1 MAAGASFQRV
11 QQVSCMQGAPEA
23 QMLTSL
29 TPIPPENASRRY
41 TIALVAGVTAILLRW
56 MLDPLLGHVAFYV
69 TVYIAV
75 AYCAVVCGYLPA
87 ALTGLIG
94 FLGIFYW
101 FMDPRHSFALIQ
113 TSEIHA
119 TIGFFLVSAVLI
131 ALGGANRNK
140 QLRLNETIDALTREA
155 HERQRAEDD
164 LRKAHDDLEVRV
176 LHRTEELSKAL
187 DRLQSE
193 ISVRQQAESDLRQ
206 LSTRLMT
213 LQDEERRRIARD
225 LHDTVGQ
232 TLAAVKMS
240 IALIRQVK
248 GAPPALQPL
257 IDDLN
262 ALADEALQ
270 EVRTTSYLL
279 HPPLLDEAGIAP
291 AARWFVEGFARRS
304 GLHIECDIPQHVERP
319 SRDGELVLFRI
330 LQESLTNVHRHSQAS
345 AATVRLTRTGQH
357 IEIEVTDNGK
367 GIPEARLR
375 RIDSSA
381 AQAGVGI
388 TGMRE
393 RVLKLG
399 GLFHIEA
406 LNPGTAVRVA
416 LPLHSEI
423 SADSRDALPITE
435 TSAR

>member
-1 MAAGASFQRV
+1 
-11 QQVSCMQGAPEA
+11 MQGAPEA

-29 TPIPPENASRRY
+29 TPIPPESASRRY
-41 TIALVAGVTAILLRW
+41 TIALATGVTAILLRW

-75 AYCAVVCGYLPA
+75 AYCAVVCGYVPA
-87 ALTGLIG
+87 AISGVIG

-101 FMDPRHSFALIQ
+101 FMDPPHSFAVIQ

-131 ALGGANRNK
+131 GLGGANRNK

-155 HERQRAEDD
+155 GERQRVDQD
-164 LRKAHDDLEVRV
+164 LRKAHDHLEARV
-176 LHRTEELSKAL
+176 LQRTAELSKAL

-248 GAPPALQPL
+248 GSPTALQPL

-291 AARWFVEGFARRS
+291 AARWFVDGFARRS
-304 GLHIECDIPQHVERP
+304 GLHIECDIPQNMDRP
-319 SRDGELVLFRI
+319 SRDRELVLFRI

-345 AATVRLTRTGQH
+345 AATVRLTRTGHH
-357 IEIEVTDNGK
+357 IEIEVRDNGK

-399 GLFHIEA
+399 GLFEIQA
-406 LNPGTAVRVA
+406 LNPGTAIRAA
-416 LPLHSEI
+416 LPLYSE
-423 SADSRDALPITE
+423 SSSEPADALTITE
-435 TSAR
+435 ANTR